1 MARLT
6 TTVRD
11 AEGNKLIQ
19 VSGRVPAQDAIEAAR
34 RQAKVHAAALEHPEG
49 WTVTTAR
56 GSEPARS
63 FEELGHA

>member
-11 AEGNKLIQ
+11 AAGNKLVQ
-19 VSGRVPAQDAIEAAR
+19 VPGRVPAQEALAAAR
-34 RQAKVHAAALEHPEG
+34 RQAEIHAQALENTAG

-56 GSEPARS
+56 GSEPALS
-63 FEELGHA
+63 YEELGHA